1 LHPRRFASGY
11 YVQCKKAT
19 DSRTVETSALSGK
32 NVAQLIFNGWYEKR
46 KESSDGKGLKTET
59 NWDFKPLDNAQRP
72 IKADL

>member
-1 LHPRRFASGY
+1 
-11 YVQCKKAT
+11 
-19 DSRTVETSALSGK
+19 VETSALSGK